1 MGFLKGNW
9 PGKKKT
15 QQCCNSSLY
24 KKIVLYVSTVLLVR
38 RLGDK
43 IWPNHVRLKHLKW
56 DQDLWLMRNPKV
68 P

>member
-1 MGFLKGNW
+1 MR
-9 PGKKKT
+9 
-15 QQCCNSSLY
+15 QYRSYSL
-24 KKIVLYVSTVLLVR
+24 
-38 RLGDK
+38 LGDK